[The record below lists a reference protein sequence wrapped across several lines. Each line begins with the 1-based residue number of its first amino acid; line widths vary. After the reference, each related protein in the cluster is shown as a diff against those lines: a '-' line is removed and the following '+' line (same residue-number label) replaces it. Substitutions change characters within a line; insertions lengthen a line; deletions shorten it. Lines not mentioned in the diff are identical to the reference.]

1 VLTLKAKV
9 SLNLVLGIPAYKL
22 KLQWCNIAAT
32 QTIITE
38 IIVLHY
44 YKKGICSVL
53 NCRPRHVKLKFRIIM
68 GEIHN

>member
-1 VLTLKAKV
+1 MLILIAKV
-9 SLNLVLGIPAYKL
+9 SLNLVFGIPAYKL
-22 KLQWCNIAAT
+22 KLHWCNNAVS
-32 QTIITE
+32 QTIRTE